1 MLLLVASALAWD
13 SIGAT
18 WPTDSFPLTWYL
30 QGSLPGVDDDDAE
43 DAALAAFDTWA
54 AEDCA
59 GLSFEFGGWLS
70 DATLG
75 EDDGR
80 SVLFLVGDTWGAE
93 STLVSEPRV
102 TQSGTE
108 IVDADAA
115 FNGVDY
121 AWAVDGADG
130 RTRMDVQSAVTHE
143 VGHWLGLWHST
154 ASDATLNP
162 SLDGNPE
169 ARDLASDDV
178 EGLCTLYGAESGA
191 GDVGDPC
198 SDASDCGTDLIC
210 LVDGTLSYCTTLC
223 AGETDCPE
231 GYACFATGDD
241 AVCAVDASSGGG
253 ECGCSSG
260 VAGAGAIWAGAA
272 ASLLVRR
279 RR

>member
-1 MLLLVASALAWD
+1 MILLAASALAWD

-18 WPTDSFPLTWYL
+18 WPPESFPLTWYL
-30 QGSLPGVDDDDAE
+30 QGTLPGISDAE
-43 DAALAAFDTWA
+43 AEAAAEAAFDTWA
-54 AEDCA
+54 AESCA
-59 GLSFEFGGWLS
+59 GLSFQNGGRLT

-75 EDDGR
+75 EADGR
-80 SVLFLVGDTWGAE
+80 AVLFLVSDTWGAE

-102 TQSGTE
+102 TTSGTE

-130 RTRMDVQSAVTHE
+130 RTRMDVQSAFTHE
-143 VGHWLGLWHST
+143 IGHWLGLWHST
-154 ASDATLNP
+154 ATDATLNP

-178 EGLCTLYGAESGA
+178 EGLCSLYTVAGSGA
-191 GDVGDPC
+191 QGEAC
-198 SDASDCGTDLIC
+198 TDASDCEADLIC
-210 LVDGTLSYCTTLC
+210 LVDGTLSYCTSLC
-223 AGETDCPE
+223 DTGGGCPE
-231 GYACFATGDD
+231 GYACFSAGDE

-253 ECGCSSG
+253 ECGCS
-260 VAGAGAIWAGAA
+260 A
-272 ASLLVRR
+272 ASGAHGGVLVALGLIVRR